1 MIWKICKVIQVV
13 CVCVCWGGG
22 GGGGEYSNCVCDTGK
37 NGGWVGGGGGDKSL
51 VKIFTIMYF
60 YFVHSKG

>member
-1 MIWKICKVIQVV
+1 M
-13 CVCVCWGGG
+13 CVWGGR
-22 GGGGEYSNCVCDTGK
+22 GGGGEYSSCVCDTGE
-37 NGGWVGGGGGDKSL
+37 NGGGGGGGDKSL